1 MLIETVLLAGRHTPE
16 VLVNALL
23 QLFIS
28 FFIPIVLELF
38 ETIYNPAWVEISYK
52 ELGKLMYK

>member
-1 MLIETVLLAGRHTPE
+1 MLIETALLAGRHTPE

-38 ETIYNPAWVEISYK
+38 ETIYNPA
-52 ELGKLMYK
+52 